1 MIARSSALM
10 DGVIICPKCEH
21 KFFVGNTV
29 SVEEVRANLI
39 DYRTEFENNK
49 AAVAKLNSEFNLI
62 DDKAADKSDE
72 VENINKIIKSR
83 AAELN
88 TEYSELVSYSKK
100 LMKQNV
106 IYRRFNVSYLLQRMI
121 VIVSMAKSK

>member
-1 MIARSSALM
+1 MLR
-10 DGVIICPKCEH
+10 
-21 KFFVGNTV
+21 KFEF
-29 SVEEVRANLI
+29 NLI

-83 AAELN
+83 AC
-88 TEYSELVSYSKK
+88 
-100 LMKQNV
+100 
-106 IYRRFNVSYLLQRMI
+106 
-121 VIVSMAKSK
+121 